1 MGDIPMSMLSYATVG
16 NGDGGDDDEEV
27 DIEQF
32 REGCWRRISTAY
44 SQGGGIAELAED
56 LEGDDEGEGD
66 KNTIKVSVRTR
77 PVNDRE
83 IRLGTRGCIEHL
95 ADGRNIIVRKFN
107 WKEEPY
113 DMTFAFDFAFDDA
126 STQDQ
131 VTKMHRFLSLCD
143 EAHFMSFSRPFRKPN
158 AKLDLRCFLLTLLA
172 YIQSCNPRAL
182 PFSIVPVMPPNF
194 L

>member
-1 MGDIPMSMLSYATVG
+1 MPRERDLDESDDDSSDERREFSRNSSVGSAMGDIPMSMLSYATVG
-16 NGDGGDDDEEV
+16 NGDGGDDDDEV

-32 REGCWRRISTAY
+32 REDCWRRISTAY
-44 SQGGGIAELAED
+44 SQGGGITELAED

-131 VTKMHRFLSLCD
+131 VGMHRYFAQRKRKLLSYH
-143 EAHFMSFSRPFRKPN
+143 AHAP
-158 AKLDLRCFLLTLLA
+158 
-172 YIQSCNPRAL
+172 
-182 PFSIVPVMPPNF
+182 
-194 L
+194 

>member
-1 MGDIPMSMLSYATVG
+1 MPRERDLDESDDDSSDKRRELSRNSSVGSAMGDIPMSMLSYATVG
-16 NGDGGDDDEEV
+16 NGDGGDDDDQV

-32 REGCWRRISTAY
+32 REDCWRRISTAY
-44 SQGGGIAELAED
+44 SQGGGITELAED

-131 VTKMHRFLSLCD
+131 VGMHRYFAQRKRKLLSYH
-143 EAHFMSFSRPFRKPN
+143 AHAP
-158 AKLDLRCFLLTLLA
+158 
-172 YIQSCNPRAL
+172 
-182 PFSIVPVMPPNF
+182 
-194 L
+194 